1 MLESQLDVP
10 TTTECSRLHAG
21 GVVSRH
27 RDHWRAGG
35 PALARCAS
43 CPRIGAADEVPEQY
57 AAVRFGGT
65 QFSRCESAI
74 SQCLPPVADT
84 SKWRLGL
91 GRAAITL
98 HRANGSVCVARTR
111 RFLGRHSSGEHT
123 HANEASVVLVSQR
136 SDEGNQ
142 SQRQEL

>member
-21 GVVSRH
+21 GVISGH

-43 CPRIGAADEVPEQY
+43 GPRIGSPDEVPEQY
-57 AAVRFGGT
+57 AAVRFGGA

-74 SQCLPPVADT
+74 SQCLPPVADP
-84 SKWRLGL
+84 SKWRLGV
-91 GRAAITL
+91 GRAAL
-98 HRANGSVCVARTR
+98 ALYRANGSVCVTRTR
-111 RFLGRHSSGEHT
+111 RFLGRYPGGEHA
-123 HANEASVVLVSQR
+123 HANEASVVFVSQ
-136 SDEGNQ
+136 
-142 SQRQEL
+142 